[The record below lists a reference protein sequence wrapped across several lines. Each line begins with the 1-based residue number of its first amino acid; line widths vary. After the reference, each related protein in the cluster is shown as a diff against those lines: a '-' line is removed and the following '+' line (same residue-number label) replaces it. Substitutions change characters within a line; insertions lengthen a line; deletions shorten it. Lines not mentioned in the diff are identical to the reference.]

1 MQGKLEALSEYR
13 EIVGIGECNPSS
25 KRSIDGETDGE
36 FVPGFKTVRLCLFI
50 PVHGLVEELVR
61 GVVELFSGMT
71 EKTAGFN
78 RKDGKEIERGLP
90 MSEI

>member
-1 MQGKLEALSEYR
+1 METLSDYR
-13 EIVGIGECNPSS
+13 EVVCIGDLDPSS
-25 KRSIDGETDGE
+25 NNAIDGESDGE
-36 FVPGFKTVRLCLFI
+36 IVPGFKTVRVRPCIPCLG
-50 PVHGLVEELVR
+50 PVEKLVR